1 MIRRKGFSERGQTSR
16 LGYKRERGQ
25 FGPAGVPEMGTEG
38 VPWFDAR
45 REVSSV
51 FQENQVMLAESRSD
65 LMGHPLLVTS
75 NGAD

>member
-1 MIRRKGFSERGQTSR
+1 
-16 LGYKRERGQ
+16 
-25 FGPAGVPEMGTEG
+25 MGTEG

-51 FQENQVMLAESRSD
+51 FQENQVVLAESRSD